1 MQSSTTAAAAAIAVL
16 LAHAAPASAGD
27 YYNACTT
34 TDPRFE
40 IQDDVLVAKSDPRQE
55 PIDFQVLDK
64 TTTSERRGY
73 CVSRGKR
80 FNFESRNASMRIR
93 FSYRG
98 STIETMANCE
108 FASSGLPAAYD
119 CEREVVT
126 YTDSGGRDG
135 VPGRSSS
142 ATLWNHNGSIMRLE
156 ADGNMRRFVYEE
168 PRPGMVRQGA
178 KPGDVVFEG
187 RRNRMTYSGTAYIF
201 SKRCGRVAYP
211 VSGRVAADQQA
222 VVMRGRAP
230 RLDRNCNV
238 KSYRR
243 DRLSFELIGR

>member
-1 MQSSTTAAAAAIAVL
+1 MQSSTTAAAAAIAGF
-16 LAHAAPASAGD
+16 LAHAVPASAGD

-34 TDPRFE
+34 NDPRFE
-40 IQDDVLVAKSDPRQE
+40 IQDDILVAKSDPRQE
-55 PIDFQVLDK
+55 PIDFQILDK

-73 CVSRGKR
+73 CESRGKR
-80 FNFESRNASMRIR
+80 FNFESRNATMRIR
-93 FSYRG
+93 FNYRG
-98 STIETMANCE
+98 STIETLATCE
-108 FASSGLPAAYD
+108 FAASGLPAAYD

-126 YTDSGGRDG
+126 YTHSGERRDE
-135 VPGRSSS
+135 PGRSRG

-156 ADGNMRRFVYEE
+156 AEGNIRRFVYEE
-168 PRPGMVRQGA
+168 PRPGMVRHGA
-178 KPGDVVFEG
+178 RPGDVVFQG
-187 RRNRMTYSGTAYIF
+187 RRNRMIYSGTAYIF

-211 VSGRVAADQQA
+211 VSGRVRADQRA
-222 VVMRGRAP
+222 VVMTGRAP